1 MRKSW
6 VILLSLLLIAAAVE
20 GVVAAVLDAGPPPVA
35 LSVRYGIARYS
46 NGQTV
51 TFPRPFSSVPVVVT
65 SAQLNGRAVSSC
77 ALNNSTTAFQISL
90 FDENKHPVQSAWVQW
105 IAFVPR
111 ASVQVIGGVCKAN
124 NGQHITFAAMSGVP
138 IIVTNAQ
145 KDGKALNAAAANNAK
160 DGFSLV
166 IRDQDNIPVSDA
178 WIQWMAVIPTST
190 NRFKGEIVQRNSG
203 ANVSF
208 TPAFTASP
216 VYVLSGQGAMEP
228 YAASAVNNRNNGFTL
243 SLIRHDGS
251 AGRNVWTQWIGYA
264 GP

>member
-20 GVVAAVLDAGPPPVA
+20 GVVAAVLDAGPPVA
-35 LSVRYGIARYS
+35 LSVKYGIARYS

-51 TFPRPFSSVPVVVT
+51 TFPRPFPSVPVVVT

-90 FDENKHPVQSAWVQW
+90 FDENKRPVQSAWVQW

-111 ASVQVIGGVCKAN
+111 AAVNVIGGVCKASN
-124 NGQHITFAAMSGVP
+124 AQTITFAAMTAPPV
-138 IIVTNAQ
+138 IVTNAQ
-145 KDGKALNAAAANNAK
+145 KGGQALNSAAMSNSA
-160 DGFSLV
+160 SCYTVV
-166 IRDQDNIPVSDA
+166 IRDQDNNPVSDA
-178 WIQWMAVIPTST
+178 WIQWMAVIPSNT
-190 NRFKGEIVQRNSG
+190 NRLKGQCSVRNNG
-203 ANVSF
+203 DNVTF
-208 TPAFTASP
+208 TPAFPGNP
-216 VYVLSGQGAMEP
+216 VYVVSAQSAGDPM
-228 YAASAVNNRNNGFTL
+228 AAAAADNRSDGFKL

-251 AGRNVWTQWIGYA
+251 FGRNAWTSWIGYA

>member
-20 GVVAAVLDAGPPPVA
+20 GVVAAVLDAGPPVA
-35 LSVRYGIARYS
+35 LAVRYGIARYS

-51 TFPRPFSSVPVVVT
+51 TFPRPFPSVPVVVS

-77 ALNNSTTAFQISL
+77 ALNNSTTSFQISL
-90 FDENKHPVQSAWVQW
+90 FDENKRPVQSAWVQW

-124 NGQHITFAAMSGVP
+124 NGQPISFAAMSGVP

-145 KDGKALNAAAANNAK
+145 KGGKALNSAAMNNATS
-160 DGFSLV
+160 GYTIA
-166 IRDQDNIPVSDA
+166 IRDQDNNPVSDA
-178 WIQWMAVIPTST
+178 WIQWMAVIPSNT
-190 NRFKGEIVQRNSG
+190 NRIKGQCSVRNNG
-203 ANVSF
+203 DNVTF
-208 TPAFTASP
+208 TPAFPGSP
-216 VYVLSGQGAMEP
+216 VYVVSAQSAGEP
-228 YAASAVNNRNNGFTL
+228 MAASAVDNRGDGFKL
-243 SLIRHDGS
+243 SLVRHDGS
-251 AGRNVWTQWIGYA
+251 PGRNAWTQWIGYA

>member
-35 LSVRYGIARYS
+35 LAVRYGIAKYS

-90 FDENKHPVQSAWVQW
+90 FDENKRPVQSAWVQW

-111 ASVQVIGGVCKAN
+111 AAVDVIGGVFKAS
-124 NGQHITFAAMSGVP
+124 NGQHITFAATTAVP
-138 IIVTNAQ
+138 VIVTNAQ
-145 KDGKALNAAAANNAK
+145 KGGQALNSSAMNNATS
-160 DGFSLV
+160 GYSIV
-166 IRDQDNIPVSDA
+166 IRDQDNNPVSDA
-178 WIQWMAVIPTST
+178 WIQWMAVVPSST
-190 NRFKGEIVQRNSG
+190 NRFKGQCSIRNSG
-203 ANVSF
+203 DNVTF
-208 TPAFTASP
+208 TPAFAGSP
-216 VYVLSGQGAMEP
+216 VYVVSAQSSGEP
-228 YAASAVNNRNNGFTL
+228 MAAAAADNRSDGFKL
-243 SLIRHDGS
+243 SLVRHDGS
-251 AGRNVWTQWIGYA
+251 FGRNAWTQWIGYA